1 VGLLKIVQSK
11 TLWVEKIIT
20 QIERFEKANHSID

>member
-1 VGLLKIVQSK
+1 MDRFQ
-11 TLWVEKIIT
+11 TNYN